1 MFHLHINYPYNN
13 MCIENRV
20 ITLIEK
26 YIHRIQCIQNKPIM
40 NMNDQQTIDNLYVTI
55 NYLTKQLFMANVKAV

>member
-1 MFHLHINYPYNN
+1 

-26 YIHRIQCIQNKPIM
+26 YIHRIQCIRNKPTM
-40 NMNDQQTIDNLYVTI
+40 NMNDQKTIDNLYVTI
-55 NYLTKQLFMANVKAV
+55 NYLTKQLFIANVKAV

>member
-1 MFHLHINYPYNN
+1 
-13 MCIENRV
+13 MCIEQRV
-20 ITLIEK
+20 TTLIEQ
-26 YIHRIQCIQNKPIM
+26 YINKIQCIRNKPTM